1 MAFYL
6 RPSTGHVSLQK
17 LHTFAVNRL
26 EFLLKI
32 HHAGGDRLRLLD
44 ITNNIQTVADS
55 DCLIEGTQKD
65 NISHFILRLLF
76 VADQETTDFF
86 LQAET
91 QLFQFRFSCLTEK
104 EIYRL
109 LKSTTK
115 HVPTIKQ
122 PCATTYHETD
132 ICHVLSILQAI
143 KQSAGTWQ
151 NAAHQYMAGRSG
163 QYFHL
168 PFQAVTPLVSNRRV
182 ALHRGMAKVH
192 YDNLDEVL
200 TGLFRSVLQLALKQV
215 KDARSTALQDVRMK
229 RCAKVLKSIYRTKVP
244 IPLNWNNLSC
254 LSHHQVDQLEH
265 LFPLCMSSLHKALRT
280 NHRLKHND
288 RVQYSLFLKEVGMP
302 VHQAIKMWKQEYS
315 QPSDLPGTGL
325 HSWQADER
333 RYTYNI
339 RHLYGLEGARRNY
352 RGHCCASLQR
362 RQLGPAEQGGCP
374 FVHFDNRHLVNLLTD
389 VGIME
394 VDQAVIRNL
403 KSSGD
408 PCGACAG
415 YLRHR
420 VQSCLDQQGVDGRR
434 DRHMQG
440 HTPPVDQ
447 TLSRNNGYNIDCK
460 HMTKASGHE
469 RVDRIQVSG
478 QGGVVCGDGEMAG
491 QDDVCEDSKTD
502 GQDCD
507 VILVSIHT
515 KHRGVKRS
523 LSNRS
528 ERVKR
533 HVLWYE
539 SGKQAVQ
546 ENRALMETNA
556 ECTTSSDAAA
566 KIDIEEAESMSDSS
580 VLCQNT
586 VRKNPVEMFHDHGQT
601 VSATSTSSRSTSEE
615 HEQDFVH
622 KRPPEHVYHSK
633 ADTHGTGDTFVH
645 KRPPEHVCHRNT
657 DTHGTGDSSKCGTRV
672 SSTAASRPVPSSQSD
687 TSLTHEDPG
696 SCFEHDVC
704 PSQTDSNTQLEKL
717 DRVRGRLQHLS
728 DFHIHKP
735 VDFYTCFKELV
746 EGLKSR
752 VKEC

>member
-32 HHAGGDRLRLLD
+32 HNAGGDRLRLLD

-55 DCLIEGTQKD
+55 DCLIDGTQKD

-115 HVPTIKQ
+115 YVHTIEQ
-122 PCATTYHETD
+122 PCATTYNETD
-132 ICHVLSILQAI
+132 IHHVLSILQAI

-163 QYFHL
+163 LYFHL
-168 PFQAVTPLVSNRRV
+168 PFQAVTSLVSNRRV
-182 ALHRGMAKVH
+182 VLHRGMAKVH

-200 TGLFRSVLQLALKQV
+200 TGLFRSVLHLSLKQV
-215 KDARSTALQDVRMK
+215 KGARSTALQDVRMK
-229 RCAKVLKSIYRTKVP
+229 RCANVLKSIYRTKVP
-244 IPLNWNNLSC
+244 IPLNWNHLSC
-254 LSHHQVDQLEH
+254 LSHDQVDQFEH
-265 LFPLCMSSLHKALRT
+265 LFPLCMSSLHKSLRT

-315 QPSDLPGTGL
+315 LPSHLPGTGL

-352 RGHCCASLQR
+352 RGHCCASLQKR
-362 RQLGPAEQGGCP
+362 TLGPAEQGGCP
-374 FVHFDNRHLVNLLTD
+374 FVQFDSHHLSNILTD
-389 VGIME
+389 AAIMKM
-394 VDQAVIRNL
+394 DQAKILNL

-408 PCGACAG
+408 ACGACVV
-415 YLRHR
+415 YLRGR
-420 VQSCLDQQGVDGRR
+420 VEACLDQQDIDGRR
-434 DRHMQG
+434 DRCIQG
-440 HTPPVDQ
+440 HLPPFDQ
-447 TLSRNNGYNIDCK
+447 TLGRHSGNYVDCE
-460 HMTKASGHE
+460 HMTKTSGHE
-469 RVDRIQVSG
+469 HVDGIQVPGHDS
-478 QGGVVCGDGEMAG
+478 VVCVDDEMAQ
-491 QDDVCEDSKTD
+491 QDDIVCEDSKTD
-502 GQDCD
+502 GPDCD

-523 LSNRS
+523 LSTRS
-528 ERVKR
+528 EHVKR

-539 SGKQAVQ
+539 SGKLSVK
-546 ENRALMETNA
+546 ENRDVMETNVV
-556 ECTTSSDAAA
+556 CSTSTDAAA
-566 KIDIEEAESMSDSS
+566 KNDIEGAESMSDNL

-586 VRKNPVEMFHDHGQT
+586 FRKKNVSEMPT
-601 VSATSTSSRSTSEE
+601 TRRSTSEDHE
-615 HEQDFVH
+615 H
-622 KRPPEHVYHSK
+622 
-633 ADTHGTGDTFVH
+633 
-645 KRPPEHVCHRNT
+645 PPEHVCSNNT
-657 DTHGTGDSSKCGTRV
+657 DTHGAGDTGKCDTRV
-672 SSTAASRPVPSSQSD
+672 SSTAIGHPVPSSQSD
-687 TSLTHEDPG
+687 TTLTHEETL

-704 PSQTDSNTQLEKL
+704 PSQTESNTQLEKMN
-717 DRVRGRLQHLS
+717 RARGRLQHLR